1 MPTENNIP
9 YDKSINNFII
19 EIKILIYLT
28 LPQFKHICAFIFG
41 TVGRGCNGKV
51 SRITENCYGSR
62 HRTSVGYFLSNS
74 TWNEDYVLRALQ
86 KFAIKKIW
94 QLSKD
99 TGRPIYVIIDD
110 TICKKTKP
118 SSQAKNP
125 IEKCQFHFSHLEGKQ
140 VYGHQVV
147 GILLQCGDVTIPYQ
161 LTPYDKT
168 RMNEFNKK
176 ITKIEIA
183 INAISLLPTPPNKGF
198 ILADSWY
205 SAEKII
211 KAAKLRNFDYIGALK
226 TNRIIY
232 PKCCRMSQKINGFA
246 KTINKEDFHLVTVN
260 TSSYYVYRYEGKING
275 FKKVIILIS
284 YPENALYNQNALKS
298 FISTDTSLTAEEI
311 LHQYTH
317 RWTIEVFFRQ
327 NKMQLGLD
335 NYQVRCEKS
344 IKRFWILT
352 QLTYLYCTFGV
363 AKTHCKFGEGLKIAR
378 KNSVKNL
385 VNWVYTQT
393 QNGVSKDNICDLL
406 NLSEDKCA

>member
-19 EIKILIYLT
+19 EIGLLLYLT
-28 LPQFKHICAFIFG
+28 LPQIKHICAFMFG

-51 SRITENCYGSR
+51 SRITENCYSVR
-62 HRTSVGYFLSNS
+62 HRTSVGNFLSKS
-74 TWNEDYVLRALQ
+74 PWNENYVLRALQ

-99 TGRPIYVIIDD
+99 TGKPIYVIIDD

-168 RMNEFNKK
+168 KMNESNKK
-176 ITKIEIA
+176 VTKIEIA
-183 INAISLLPTPPNKGF
+183 ITAISSLPVPPNKGF
-198 ILADSWY
+198 ILGDSWY
-205 SAEKII
+205 SAEKIL
-211 KAAKLRNFDYIGALK
+211 KAAQLRGFDYIGALK
-226 TNRIIY
+226 TNRVIY
-232 PKCCRMSQKINGFA
+232 PKCCRMNQQISGFA
-246 KTINKEDFHLVTVN
+246 KMINKEDFHLVTVN
-260 TSSYYVYRYEGKING
+260 KNSYYVYRYEGKING
-275 FKKVIILIS
+275 FKKVVILIS
-284 YPENALYNQNALKS
+284 YPENALYNQSALKS
-298 FISTDTSLTAEEI
+298 FISTDISLTAEELLI
-311 LHQYTH
+311 QYTQ

-327 NKMQLGLD
+327 NKMELGLD
-335 NYQVRCEKS
+335 TYQVRSEKA

-352 QLTYLYCTFGV
+352 QISYFYCTFGV
-363 AKTHCKFGEGLKIAR
+363 FETHCKFGEGLKIAR
-378 KNSVKNL
+378 KNSVQNL
-385 VNWVYTQT
+385 IDWVYIQS
-393 QNGVSKDNICDLL
+393 QNGVSKEAIFAVLKL
-406 NLSEDKCA
+406 PQSKCA